1 MIADTF
7 IKRPVTAMVV
17 SIVIMLVGLIAMT
30 TLPIA
35 QYPDI
40 TPPTVSI
47 SGNFIGADAQ
57 TVEQTTTTAIETQV
71 NGTPGMDF
79 ITSSSS
85 STGQSGI
92 NVQFTI
98 GTNVDIAALDV
109 QNRASVAQPA
119 LPDAVKRLGL
129 VVRKRNPSIMMV
141 LAFYSPNDTHDGTFI
156 GNYINI
162 YVRDALLRV
171 PGVGDVTSFGDE
183 FGMRVW
189 LNPEKL
195 ANLKLTTT
203 DVLNALAEQNLQVA
217 AGTIG
222 GNPQPN
228 VQTFEYSVLTNSRLN
243 KTEDFENIIVRTDPA
258 QGSVVYLKD
267 IARVELAKF
276 NYGNNAYIN
285 GKRAAF
291 MLIFQAPG
299 ANALTTY
306 QGVNNTLAE
315 LKKTF
320 PKDIDYLSP
329 FETVSV
335 VKVSIDEVATT
346 LGLALLLVV
355 LVVFMFLQNW
365 RATLIP
371 LLAIP
376 VSLIGTFIF
385 FVPLGFTIN
394 TLTLFGFVLAIGIV
408 VDDAII
414 VVEAAQHYI
423 DEEHLSP
430 KEATVRAMQN
440 ISGPVVAIAL
450 ILAAVFI
457 PVGFVPGILGRL
469 YQQFAVTIGI
479 AVLIS
484 AFVALSL
491 TPALCTLLLKPAKD
505 PSAKRNLME
514 KFFDGFNKG
523 FGKLSKS
530 YTRGVAKSI
539 KATPLVLVLL
549 ACLFVGLYLLFENK
563 PTGFIPTEDNGRLF
577 VTYEMPE
584 GTSTT
589 RSIDMLKT
597 IQTRLLQIPAV
608 DVVGGL
614 AGFNFVSFSNKSNV
628 GTMFVALKPWDQ
640 RKDPKDQ
647 LYGVIAQ
654 IQQKMADIKEAR
666 VLPIAPPAVNGLG
679 ATGGFTFELLQTT
692 STDNIQQF
700 EQVAHN
706 FIAEVNKRPEI
717 AMAYTF
723 FNARTPSYK
732 VDVDREK
739 AKKLG
744 VQVSDVYTTLSTLL
758 GSSYVND
765 FNIYGRNFRVMAQAD
780 TAYRRDISDL
790 GLYYVRNSQGNMVP
804 LNALVT
810 ARVIEAP
817 ALVSHFNLYRNIDIL
832 GSAKPGYSSGQAI
845 DALKEVAATSL
856 PAGYSYDFAG
866 LSREEVRAGSSTGV
880 IFAISIVFVFLFLAA
895 LYESWSIPLSV
906 LFAVPVGAFGA
917 IVTLTLLPNISNNIY
932 AQIGLITLIGLAAK
946 NAILIVEYAK
956 ERVDRGVDVI
966 HATLQAV
973 SLRLRPII
981 MTSLAFIFGVLPL
994 VFSSGAGAE
1003 ARKTIGWTVFGGM
1016 LAATSL
1022 AIFLVPVLFVLI
1034 TKISYGRKLKRLQ
1047 EEHQI
1052 EEEVDHTLISRG
1064 R

>member
-1 MIADTF
+1 
-7 IKRPVTAMVV
+7 
-17 SIVIMLVGLIAMT
+17 
-30 TLPIA
+30 
-35 QYPDI
+35 
-40 TPPTVSI
+40 
-47 SGNFIGADAQ
+47 
-57 TVEQTTTTAIETQV
+57 
-71 NGTPGMDF
+71 
-79 ITSSSS
+79 
-85 STGQSGI
+85 
-92 NVQFTI
+92 
-98 GTNVDIAALDV
+98 
-109 QNRASVAQPA
+109 
-119 LPDAVKRLGL
+119 
-129 VVRKRNPSIMMV
+129 
-141 LAFYSPNDTHDGTFI
+141 
-156 GNYINI
+156 
-162 YVRDALLRV
+162 
-171 PGVGDVTSFGDE
+171 
-183 FGMRVW
+183 
-189 LNPEKL
+189 
-195 ANLKLTTT
+195 LT
-203 DVLNALAEQNLQVA
+203 
-217 AGTIG
+217 
-222 GNPQPN
+222 
-228 VQTFEYSVLTNSRLN
+228 
-243 KTEDFENIIVRTDPA
+243 
-258 QGSVVYLKD
+258 
-267 IARVELAKF
+267 
-276 NYGNNAYIN
+276 
-285 GKRAAF
+285 
-291 MLIFQAPG
+291 
-299 ANALTTY
+299 
-306 QGVNNTLAE
+306 
-315 LKKTF
+315 
-320 PKDIDYLSP
+320 
-329 FETVSV
+329 
-335 VKVSIDEVATT
+335 
-346 LGLALLLVV
+346 
-355 LVVFMFLQNW
+355 
-365 RATLIP
+365 
-371 LLAIP
+371 
-376 VSLIGTFIF
+376 
-385 FVPLGFTIN
+385 
-394 TLTLFGFVLAIGIV
+394 
-408 VDDAII
+408 
-414 VVEAAQHYI
+414 
-423 DEEHLSP
+423 
-430 KEATVRAMQN
+430 
-440 ISGPVVAIAL
+440 
-450 ILAAVFI
+450 
-457 PVGFVPGILGRL
+457 
-469 YQQFAVTIGI
+469 
-479 AVLIS
+479 
-484 AFVALSL
+484 
-491 TPALCTLLLKPAKD
+491 
-505 PSAKRNLME
+505 
-514 KFFDGFNKG
+514 GFNKG

-700 EQVAHN
+700 EQVARN